1 MQEKRLN
8 RFFKIFP
15 IYNGLSLDL
24 LFYAAIGTLFLTVV
38 KELTVS
44 QISLLT
50 TISLIAGILMQI
62 PLLKL
67 IEKIGN
73 NLSIRL
79 GVFCLFL
86 SSAFLTFSPNFIGLI
101 IGMLFSEV
109 SFVLKNM
116 SSVALKN
123 NLEIMNKSDD
133 FIPIQTKSFTIYSFV
148 TFVIALMIGPLFNIN
163 HYLPMY
169 LCIIAT
175 IICFILSFFIFDI
188 TEEKGI
194 KKEKATKQKAN
205 INKMILL
212 IILSFGLFYGALEI
226 TQNQDQ
232 LFIQYFLSDNLTTSD
247 VANYLGIIIAC
258 SRGARI
264 ISNLFFNQIYN
275 KLKDKVE
282 VGFSIIFISSFVLIL
297 LGKFLNISFYLSI
310 ILMSIGFFFILTLR
324 DPYKAYSQDL
334 LFRYCN
340 KGQEQALITYQNL
353 SRKIFKTMVSIFITI
368 VLYFSSLTYAIIAL
382 LLLALVQLLLSIKI
396 YNMLK

>member
-148 TFVIALMIGPLFNIN
+148 TFVITDVNN
-163 HYLPMY
+163 
-169 LCIIAT
+169 
-175 IICFILSFFIFDI
+175 S
-188 TEEKGI
+188 
-194 KKEKATKQKAN
+194 
-205 INKMILL
+205 
-212 IILSFGLFYGALEI
+212 GL
-226 TQNQDQ
+226 
-232 LFIQYFLSDNLTTSD
+232 
-247 VANYLGIIIAC
+247 
-258 SRGARI
+258 
-264 ISNLFFNQIYN
+264 
-275 KLKDKVE
+275 
-282 VGFSIIFISSFVLIL
+282 
-297 LGKFLNISFYLSI
+297 
-310 ILMSIGFFFILTLR
+310 
-324 DPYKAYSQDL
+324 
-334 LFRYCN
+334 
-340 KGQEQALITYQNL
+340 
-353 SRKIFKTMVSIFITI
+353 
-368 VLYFSSLTYAIIAL
+368 
-382 LLLALVQLLLSIKI
+382 
-396 YNMLK
+396 